1 MGSPRQAKCVLSRF
15 SYRGV
20 LAVTSKAWI
29 IAFILLRW
37 ARRVKQSVQ
46 YRVYLVA
53 VRSMRPAQ
61 RALTFL
67 SCRGVL
73 AATSKA
79 RIFQFIL
86 PRCVRRG
93 KQSVY
98 FLVYLVAVRPPCQA
112 KRVLTRLSC
121 RGALAASSKVCILA
135 FILRCAR
142 RAKQSVNFPVYLVT
156 VRLLAL
162 AAITRASISLFS
174 CCSALVV
181 CLLASHF
188 LVYLLTH
195 AHPECR
201 LPPHDDSFLSILFH

>member
-20 LAVTSKAWI
+20 LAVTSKACI
-29 IAFILLRW
+29 IAFILLRC
-37 ARRVKQSVQ
+37 ARRVKQSVH

-53 VRSMRPAQ
+53 VRPPWQAKGGLS
-61 RALTFL
+61 LL

-73 AATSKA
+73 AASSKA
-79 RIFQFIL
+79 RIFKFIL

-98 FLVYLVAVRPPCQA
+98 FLVYLVAVRPPWQA

-142 RAKQSVNFPVYLVT
+142 RA
-156 VRLLAL
+156 
-162 AAITRASISLFS
+162 
-174 CCSALVV
+174 
-181 CLLASHF
+181 
-188 LVYLLTH
+188 
-195 AHPECR
+195 
-201 LPPHDDSFLSILFH
+201 